1 MLRLILPYVQVSEG
15 LPALSRVAINQAQG
29 GAWRHQ
35 CGSQVSRTVHEHP
48 GMSLV
53 ELCIVSDV
61 IHSKVQVS
69 TVCRLEEAGF
79 QLEADITD
87 GQPHTHHHVLFEEPV
102 QESTLS
108 AFIQCFDEPIPTPSG
123 GKQRKPE

>member
-1 MLRLILPYVQVSEG
+1 MLKTKVEMAIEDGDGAV
-15 LPALSRVAINQAQG
+15 LSVF
-29 GAWRHQ
+29 
-35 CGSQVSRTVHEHP
+35 CDVSRTVHEHP